1 MINLQQYTKEFK
13 YNLSL
18 SFPVILGLLGHTIVQ
33 LVDNIMV
40 GQLGTTELAAISLGN
55 SFVFIAMSL
64 GIGFSTAITPLVAQA
79 DGRKDRAAAQDVLSH
94 GVVLCMILG
103 VSLFIAVFSARKLM
117 YSMGQPPAVVEYA
130 FPYLKWVAASLVPL
144 IIFQAYKQFADGLSK
159 TRPAMYATVFSNILN
174 VIINYFLIFGYA
186 GFPKMG
192 VEGAAIGTLIARIGA
207 VIFILFFIQYHS
219 LFKGYSLRIGFKKQR
234 ISLFKKILSLGF
246 PSALQMFFE
255 VAFFTMAIW
264 MSGILGKN
272 SQAANQI
279 ALNLSSMT
287 FMFAMG
293 LGVVAMI
300 RVGNQFGMK
309 TYADLRRI
317 AISLFLLIGLFDVLF
332 CVIYLSFNDQLPWI
346 YLENY
351 GAATPADTLEVVSIA
366 AGLLLVSGFFQITD
380 GLQAVILGALRGIQD
395 VNVPTTLTF
404 ISYMVIG
411 LPVSY
416 YLGLKT
422 SLGAVGIW
430 LGLLTGLSTSA
441 LLLFLRFQHQ
451 TKKLLNQ

>member
-219 LFKGYSLRIGFKKQR
+219 LFKGYSLRICFKKQI